1 MSVLTALYQKAVP
14 LFRPPYY
21 LEYTITP
28 RPRCYVVLFALRKE
42 DWYVAHA
49 SVVYVLHDLTAV
61 CDHVD
66 SAIGH
71 RVGSFLFLLHYRL
84 AMECGVR
91 LFTLDNMTDDPL
103 RAARGIYSMLMWEEG
118 REGEEI
124 PLAYLDYMEGRLPRP
139 GNVIGGLSGP
149 EISSTPSG
157 STRPAALSGPEISS
171 TPSGSTR
178 PAALSGPE
186 MVGVPYIPNCRL
198 VVRAWNVA
206 LRRLRDRVSTLW
218 SPMSPWSPGVRESM
232 RHLFLSSHPMTLRSF
247 LPSL

>member
-1 MSVLTALYQKAVP
+1 MSHVVSVLTALYQKAVP

-49 SVVYVLHDLTAV
+49 SVIYVLHDLTAV

-103 RAARGIYSMLMWEEG
+103 RAARGIYSMLIWEEG

-124 PLAYLDYMEGRLPRP
+124 PLAYLDYMEGRPPRP
-139 GNVIGGLSGP
+139 GNVMG
-149 EISSTPSG
+149 
-157 STRPAALSGPEISS
+157 
-171 TPSGSTR
+171 
-178 PAALSGPE
+178 ALSGPE

-206 LRRLRDRVSTLW
+206 LRRLRDRMSTLW
-218 SPMSPWSPGVRESM
+218 SPISPWSPGVREGM

>member
-1 MSVLTALYQKAVP
+1 MPPILDLSVVTALYQKAAP

-21 LEYTITP
+21 LEYTVTP
-28 RPRCYVVLFALRKE
+28 HSRCDVVLFALRKG

-49 SVVYVLHDLTAV
+49 SVVYTVEDGLAV

-84 AMECGVR
+84 AIECGVR
-91 LFTLDNMTDDPL
+91 LFTLDNMTDDPP
-103 RAARGIYSMLMWEEG
+103 RAARGIYSMLICQEG

-124 PLAYLDYMEGRLPRP
+124 PLAYLDHMEGRIPRP
-139 GNVIGGLSGP
+139 GNVVG
-149 EISSTPSG
+149 
-157 STRPAALSGPEISS
+157 ALQ
-171 TPSGSTR
+171 
-178 PAALSGPE
+178 GPE
-186 MVGVPYIPNCRL
+186 MVGVPYVPHSNL

-206 LRRLRDRVSTLW
+206 LRRLRDRVFTLW
-218 SPMSPWSPGVRESM
+218 SPKNGGSPWSPRVRETMNS
-232 RHLFLSSHPMTLRSF
+232 LFLSYHPMTLRSF

>member
-1 MSVLTALYQKAVP
+1 MSHVFDLSVVTALYQKAVP

-21 LEYTITP
+21 LEYTVTP
-28 RPRCYVVLFALRKE
+28 HSKSCIVLFALRKD

-49 SVVYVLHDLTAV
+49 SVVYTVDGRAV

-84 AMECGVR
+84 AIECGVR
-91 LFTLDNMTDDPL
+91 LFTLDNMADDPP
-103 RAARGIYSMLMWEEG
+103 RAARGIYSMLISQEG

-124 PLAYLDYMEGRLPRP
+124 PLAYLDHMEGRIPRP
-139 GNVIGGLSGP
+139 GNVVGH
-149 EISSTPSG
+149 
-157 STRPAALSGPEISS
+157 
-171 TPSGSTR
+171 
-178 PAALSGPE
+178 LSGPE
-186 MVGVPYIPNCRL
+186 MVGVPYVPGSSL

-206 LRRLRDRVSTLW
+206 LRRLWDRVSTMW
-218 SPMSPWSPGVRESM
+218 SHKNGENRGSPWSPRVRETM
-232 RHLFLSSHPMTLRSF
+232 KPLFLSYHPMTLRSF

>member
-1 MSVLTALYQKAVP
+1 MSHVVSVLTALYQKAVP

-49 SVVYVLHDLTAV
+49 SVIYVLHDLTAV

-91 LFTLDNMTDDPL
+91 LFTLDNMTDDPP
-103 RAARGIYSMLMWEEG
+103 RAARGIYSMLIWEEG

-124 PLAYLDYMEGRLPRP
+124 PLAYLDYMEGRPPRP
-139 GNVIGGLSGP
+139 GNVMG
-149 EISSTPSG
+149 
-157 STRPAALSGPEISS
+157 
-171 TPSGSTR
+171 
-178 PAALSGPE
+178 ALSGPE

-206 LRRLRDRVSTLW
+206 LRRLRDRMSTLW
-218 SPMSPWSPGVRESM
+218 SPISPWSPGVREGM

>member
-1 MSVLTALYQKAVP
+1 MSHVVSVLTALYQKAVP

-84 AMECGVR
+84 AMECGMR
-91 LFTLDNMTDDPL
+91 LFTLDNMTDDPP

-139 GNVIGGLSGP
+139 GNVVPLSGP
-149 EISSTPSG
+149 EFSSTPSG
-157 STRPAALSGPEISS
+157 SM
-171 TPSGSTR
+171 R

-218 SPMSPWSPGVRESM
+218 SPISPWSPGVRESM

>member
-1 MSVLTALYQKAVP
+1 MSHVVSVLTALYQKAVP

-61 CDHVD
+61 CDHID

-91 LFTLDNMTDDPL
+91 LFTLDNMTDDPP

-124 PLAYLDYMEGRLPRP
+124 PLAYLDHMGGRPPRP
-139 GNVIGGLSGP
+139 GNVMG
-149 EISSTPSG
+149 
-157 STRPAALSGPEISS
+157 
-171 TPSGSTR
+171 
-178 PAALSGPE
+178 ALSGPE
-186 MVGVPYIPNCRL
+186 MVGVPYVPGSRL

-218 SPMSPWSPGVRESM
+218 SPISPWSSGVRESM

>member
-1 MSVLTALYQKAVP
+1 MDLSAVTALYQKAVP

-21 LEYTITP
+21 LEYTVTP
-28 RPRCYVVLFALRKE
+28 HSRSCVVLFALRKG

-49 SVVYVLHDLTAV
+49 SVVYTVDDGLVAV

-84 AMECGVR
+84 AMECGVQ
-91 LFTLDNMTDDPL
+91 LFTLDNMTDDPP
-103 RAARGIYSMLMWEEG
+103 RAACGIYSMLMWEEG

-124 PLAYLDYMEGRLPRP
+124 LLAYLDHMEGFQP
-139 GNVIGGLSGP
+139 GNVPPSGP

-157 STRPAALSGPEISS
+157 STRPV
-171 TPSGSTR
+171 
-178 PAALSGPE
+178 ALSGPE
-186 MVGVPYIPNCRL
+186 MVGVPYIPESGL
-198 VVRAWNVA
+198 VACAWNVA
-206 LRRLRDRVSTLW
+206 LRRLRDHVLALW
-218 SPMSPWSPGVRESM
+218 SPKNGESPWSPHVREII
-232 RHLFLSSHPMTLRSF
+232 RPLFLSYHPMTLRSF

>member
-1 MSVLTALYQKAVP
+1 MDTSVLTALYQKAVP

-28 RPRCYVVLFALRKE
+28 RPRCYVVLFALRKG

-49 SVVYVLHDLTAV
+49 SVVYMMNDATAV

-84 AMECGVR
+84 AMEYGIR
-91 LFTLDNMTDDPL
+91 RFTLDNMTDDPF
-103 RAARGIYSMLMWEEG
+103 RAARGIYSLLIWEEG

-124 PLAYLDYMEGRLPRP
+124 PLAYLDHMEGLPPRP
-139 GNVIGGLSGP
+139 GNVVG
-149 EISSTPSG
+149 
-157 STRPAALSGPEISS
+157 
-171 TPSGSTR
+171 
-178 PAALSGPE
+178 ALSGPE
-186 MVGVPYIPNCRL
+186 MVGVPYVPDCRL
-198 VVRAWNVA
+198 VVKAWNMA
-206 LRRLRDRVSTLW
+206 FRRLRDRVSTLW
-218 SPMSPWSPGVRESM
+218 SPNNPWSPGVRESM
-232 RHLFLSSHPMTLRSF
+232 RHLFLSSHPMILRSF

>member
-1 MSVLTALYQKAVP
+1 MSHVVSVLTALYQKAVP

-49 SVVYVLHDLTAV
+49 SVIYVLHDLTAV

-91 LFTLDNMTDDPL
+91 LFTLDNMTDDPP
-103 RAARGIYSMLMWEEG
+103 RAARGIYSMLIWEEG

-124 PLAYLDYMEGRLPRP
+124 PLAYLDHMEGRPPRP
-139 GNVIGGLSGP
+139 GNVMG
-149 EISSTPSG
+149 
-157 STRPAALSGPEISS
+157 
-171 TPSGSTR
+171 
-178 PAALSGPE
+178 ALSGPE

-218 SPMSPWSPGVRESM
+218 SPISPWSPGVRESM

>member
-1 MSVLTALYQKAVP
+1 MSHVVSVLTALYQKAVP

-91 LFTLDNMTDDPL
+91 LFTLDNMTDDPP
-103 RAARGIYSMLMWEEG
+103 RAARGIYSMLIWEEG

-124 PLAYLDYMEGRLPRP
+124 PLAYLDHMEGRLPRP
-139 GNVIGGLSGP
+139 GNVMGC
-149 EISSTPSG
+149 
-157 STRPAALSGPEISS
+157 
-171 TPSGSTR
+171 PSGSTR

-218 SPMSPWSPGVRESM
+218 SPISPWSPGVREGM

>member
-1 MSVLTALYQKAVP
+1 MSPVLDVSVVTALYQKAVP

-21 LEYTITP
+21 LEYTVTP
-28 RPRCYVVLFALRKE
+28 HSKSCVVLFALRKG

-49 SVVYVLHDLTAV
+49 SVVYTVDSRAV

-91 LFTLDNMTDDPL
+91 LFTLDNMTDDPP
-103 RAARGIYSMLMWEEG
+103 RAARGIYSMLIWEEG

-124 PLAYLDYMEGRLPRP
+124 PLAYLDHMEGRPPRP
-139 GNVIGGLSGP
+139 GNVVGHLSGP
-149 EISSTPSG
+149 DMI
-157 STRPAALSGPEISS
+157 
-171 TPSGSTR
+171 
-178 PAALSGPE
+178 
-186 MVGVPYIPNCRL
+186 GVPYVPESNL

-206 LRRLRDRVSTLW
+206 LRRLWDRVLTLW
-218 SPMSPWSPGVRESM
+218 SPKNGGSPWSPRLRETM
-232 RHLFLSSHPMTLRSF
+232 KPLFLSYHPMTLRSF

>member
-1 MSVLTALYQKAVP
+1 MSHVVSVLTALYQKAVP

-91 LFTLDNMTDDPL
+91 LFTLDNMTDDPP
-103 RAARGIYSMLMWEEG
+103 RAARGIYSMLIWEEG

-124 PLAYLDYMEGRLPRP
+124 PLAYLDYMEGRPPRP
-139 GNVIGGLSGP
+139 GNVMG
-149 EISSTPSG
+149 
-157 STRPAALSGPEISS
+157 ALSGPEFSS

-186 MVGVPYIPNCRL
+186 MVGVPYVPGSRL
-198 VVRAWNVA
+198 VYQAWNVA
-206 LRRLRDRVSTLW
+206 LRRLRDRVLTLC
-218 SPMSPWSPGVRESM
+218 PKNGENGDSPWSPSVREIM
-232 RHLFLSSHPMTLRSF
+232 RSLFLPYHPMTLRSEC
-247 LPSL
+247 S

>member
-1 MSVLTALYQKAVP
+1 MSYVFDTSVLTALYQKAVP
-14 LFRPPYY
+14 LFRHPYY

-49 SVVYVLHDLTAV
+49 SVIYMMNDETAV

-84 AMECGVR
+84 AMEYGVR
-91 LFTLDNMTDDPL
+91 RFTLDNMTDDPL
-103 RAARGIYSMLMWEEG
+103 RAARGIYSLLIWEEG

-124 PLAYLDYMEGRLPRP
+124 PLAYLDHMEGRPPRP
-139 GNVIGGLSGP
+139 GNVMG
-149 EISSTPSG
+149 
-157 STRPAALSGPEISS
+157 
-171 TPSGSTR
+171 
-178 PAALSGPE
+178 ALSGPE
-186 MVGVPYIPNCRL
+186 MVGVPYIPDSRL
-198 VVRAWNVA
+198 VIRAWNMA
-206 LRRLRDRVSTLW
+206 FRRLRDRVSTLW
-218 SPMSPWSPGVRESM
+218 SPTHPWSPGVREGM

-247 LPSL
+247 LLSL

>member
-1 MSVLTALYQKAVP
+1 MSHVFDVSVLTALYQKAVP

-21 LEYTITP
+21 LEYTVTP

-49 SVVYVLHDLTAV
+49 SVVYVLHDQTAV

-91 LFTLDNMTDDPL
+91 RFTLDNMTDDPP
-103 RAARGIYSMLMWEEG
+103 RAARGIYSMLIWEEG

-124 PLAYLDYMEGRLPRP
+124 PLAYLDHMEGRPPRP
-139 GNVIGGLSGP
+139 GNVMG
-149 EISSTPSG
+149 
-157 STRPAALSGPEISS
+157 ALSGPEISS

-178 PAALSGPE
+178 PAVPWGPE
-186 MVGVPYIPNCRL
+186 MVGVPYVPDCRL
-198 VVRAWNVA
+198 VVRAWNMA
-206 LRRLRDRVSTLW
+206 FRRLRDRVSTLW
-218 SPMSPWSPGVRESM
+218 SPISPWSPGVREGM
-232 RHLFLSSHPMTLRSF
+232 RHLFFSSHPMTLRSF

>member
-1 MSVLTALYQKAVP
+1 MPHVVSVLTALYQKAVP

-91 LFTLDNMTDDPL
+91 LFTLDNMTDDPP
-103 RAARGIYSMLMWEEG
+103 RAARGIYSMLIWEAG

-124 PLAYLDYMEGRLPRP
+124 PLAYLDHMEGQS
-139 GNVIGGLSGP
+139 GNVIGVLSGP
-149 EISSTPSG
+149 EF
-157 STRPAALSGPEISS
+157 SS

-186 MVGVPYIPNCRL
+186 MVGVPYVPGSHL
-198 VVRAWNVA
+198 VARAWNVA

-218 SPMSPWSPGVRESM
+218 SPISPWSPSVREIM
-232 RHLFLSSHPMTLRSF
+232 RHLFLSYHPMTLRSEC
-247 LPSL
+247 S

>member
-84 AMECGVR
+84 AMECGMR
-91 LFTLDNMTDDPL
+91 LFTLDNMTDDPP
-103 RAARGIYSMLMWEEG
+103 RAARGIYSMLIWEAG

-124 PLAYLDYMEGRLPRP
+124 PLAYLDYMEGLRP
-139 GNVIGGLSGP
+139 GNVVPLSGP
-149 EISSTPSG
+149 EFSSTPSG
-157 STRPAALSGPEISS
+157 SM
-171 TPSGSTR
+171 R

-218 SPMSPWSPGVRESM
+218 SPISPWSPGVRESM

>member
-1 MSVLTALYQKAVP
+1 MSHVVSVLTALYQKAVP

-49 SVVYVLHDLTAV
+49 SVIYVLHDLTAV

-91 LFTLDNMTDDPL
+91 LFTLDNMTDDPP
-103 RAARGIYSMLMWEEG
+103 RAARGIYSMLIWEEG

-139 GNVIGGLSGP
+139 GNVMG
-149 EISSTPSG
+149 
-157 STRPAALSGPEISS
+157 
-171 TPSGSTR
+171 
-178 PAALSGPE
+178 ALSGPE

-218 SPMSPWSPGVRESM
+218 SPISPWSPGVREGM